1 MLFMDSPFYE
11 KFGFLAFLMLL
22 DYVEYDIDIKLTK
35 VMLNISVKDFL
46 RILQLTPPSLSI
58 KDIHSNFFK
67 STTFGIW

>member
-1 MLFMDSPFYE
+1 
-11 KFGFLAFLMLL
+11 MLL

-58 KDIHSNFFK
+58 KDIHSSFFK
-67 STTFGIW
+67 AQPLESDKKGPRILVNKW